1 MKDKARGMPE
11 QTVQVVTDSTSDIP
25 LELANSAGI
34 DVVPL
39 TIRFGHEVYADGVGL
54 TGEAFYE
61 KLRQSPVIPTTSA
74 PSPGD
79 FLEVYRR
86 GIERGKQVVSIHISG
101 QVSAT
106 YNSAVLAAQ
115 EFPGRVHVVD
125 SRNVSMAVGWV
136 ALRAA
141 AAARAGANIGTVK
154 SLVEDMLPR
163 AHLYA
168 VLGTL
173 ENLRRGGRLGR
184 AATFLGTVMQVKP
197 ILTVSNGVVSPV
209 EKVRLIN
216 RALERLV
223 DIAQEHAPI
232 EHMAVAQTDAPG
244 TFDQLRQIVAE
255 KMPGLQLLG
264 YRAGAIIGAL
274 AGPGAV
280 ALVFISG
287 RRG

>member
-1 MKDKARGMPE
+1 MGE
-11 QTVQVVTDSTSDIP
+11 QLVQVVTDSTSDIP
-25 LELANSAGI
+25 PEVARAAGI
-34 DVVPL
+34 EVVPL
-39 TIRFGHEVYADGVGL
+39 TIRFGREVFADGVQL
-54 TGEAFYE
+54 SGEAFYE
-61 KLRQSPVIPTTSA
+61 RLRTCVELPTTSA

-86 GIERGKQVVSIHISG
+86 AVAAGRQVLSIHISAL
-101 QVSAT
+101 VSAT
-106 YNSAVLAAQ
+106 YSSAVLAAQ
-115 EFPGRVHVVD
+115 EFPGQVHVVD

-141 AAARAGANIGTVK
+141 AAARTGASIEAVREM
-154 SLVEDMLPR
+154 VEDLLPR

-184 AATFLGTVMQVKP
+184 AAAFLGTVLQVKP
-197 ILTVSNGVVSPV
+197 VLTIHNGEVSPV

-223 DIAQEHAPI
+223 DIAKDHAPI
-232 EHMAVAQTDAPG
+232 EHLAVAQTDAPG
-244 TFDQLRQIVAE
+244 TIEQLRQLLAE
-255 KMPGLQLLG
+255 RMPELEFIS

-280 ALVFISG
+280 ALVFVSG
-287 RRG
+287 RKG